1 MGNMLK
7 EQYDK
12 ILAVAMVVV
21 LAVAIVSV
29 MVWLGGARGD
39 QESFRTEI
47 NGMQPLHPEAARVD
61 VAPYEIAKAMV
72 EQPPQIASWTNASFV
87 PELRVWCVDCKR
99 PILWDAKK
107 CPFCNVVQPE
117 DRESDPGRDLDADSM
132 KDVWELA
139 HGLDPADPQ
148 DAAMDPDKDGFTN
161 YEESQAGTDPRDSAS
176 MPSIISK
183 LYVKDTKA
191 EPFQLLF
198 KSRNRLP
205 DGSWKY
211 ALNTRQNQTFFVKLG
226 QTVQGF
232 KVSRFDEKWVE
243 KDTNTGK
250 RRFDES
256 VLTLSR
262 TGKMIPLVMGQP
274 RSYSEV
280 MAVLVFSIDGSEF
293 TVKQDERFVLRGE
306 KYKLVAID
314 TGKGSVVIER
324 ETDGSRL
331 TINRSPNIVKTSEEG
346 SALQ

>member
-12 ILAVAMVVV
+12 LLAAVMVVMLV
-21 LAVAIVSV
+21 AAIVSV
-29 MVWLGGARGD
+29 IVWLGGVRGD
-39 QESFRTEI
+39 LEVFGSEI
-47 NGMQPLHPEAARVD
+47 NGMQPLHPEAVRVD
-61 VAPYEIAKAMV
+61 VAPYENASAMF
-72 EQPPQIASWTNASFV
+72 EQPPQIGSWTNALFV

-99 PILWDAKK
+99 PILWAAKK

-117 DRESDPGRDLDADSM
+117 DPATNHDLDGDGMDDA
-132 KDVWELA
+132 WEKE
-139 HGLDPADPQ
+139 HGLDPSNPQ
-148 DAAMDPDKDGFTN
+148 DAVLDPDKDGFTN
-161 YEESQAGTDPRDSAS
+161 YEESQVGTDPHDSAS

-198 KSRNRLP
+198 KSRVRLP
-205 DGSWKY
+205 DGSEKY

-226 QTVQGF
+226 QDVQGF
-232 KVSRFDEKWVE
+232 KMFKFDEKWVE
-243 KDTNTGK
+243 KETNAGK
-250 RRFDES
+250 RRVDES
-256 VLTLSR
+256 ILTLSR
-262 TGKMIPLVMGQP
+262 NGKMIPLVMGKL
-274 RSYSEV
+274 RSYSE
-280 MAVLVFSIDGSEF
+280 MIAVLVFSIDNSEY

-314 TGKGSVVIER
+314 TVKGSVVIER

-331 TINRSPNIVKTSEEG
+331 TINRSPNIVKATEGG